1 MLVGQY
7 DYAIDAKGRLN
18 FPARFRETMGQ
29 TFIVTRWLD
38 HCLAAFPGEEFEKVA
53 ARIEEKGL
61 VKGRKVSRM
70 LYASAVEVTPDK
82 QGRIQLPAK
91 LREYAGL
98 DHDVTIIGNRSFAE
112 IWNTAAWNEIRP
124 PAMRTSPLRWRI
136 WTFKPIKVEGKMEFS
151 HIPVLL
157 QPCLD
162 GLAIDPAGIYLDGTA
177 GGAGHSMQIAKRLTT
192 GQLIALD
199 QDPDAVATA
208 TERLKGLPARVV
220 QANFRDA
227 ARVLAEL
234 SIPAV
239 NGALLDLGVSSHQL
253 DEASRGLFLPCG
265 RTVGHAYEPA
275 GPHRRRPG
283 QFPGP

>member
-53 ARIEEKGL
+53 ARIE
-61 VKGRKVSRM
+61 VSRM

-112 IWNTAAWNEIRP
+112 IWNTEAWNENQATSDEDFTA
-124 PAMRTSPLRWRI
+124 AM
-136 WTFKPIKVEGKMEFS
+136 ED
-151 HIPVLL
+151 
-157 QPCLD
+157 LD
-162 GLAIDPAGIYLDGTA
+162 
-177 GGAGHSMQIAKRLTT
+177 
-192 GQLIALD
+192 
-199 QDPDAVATA
+199 
-208 TERLKGLPARVV
+208 
-220 QANFRDA
+220 F
-227 ARVLAEL
+227 
-234 SIPAV
+234 
-239 NGALLDLGVSSHQL
+239 
-253 DEASRGLFLPCG
+253 
-265 RTVGHAYEPA
+265 
-275 GPHRRRPG
+275 
-283 QFPGP
+283 